1 MLLEAKMA
9 VMVES
14 LRNVSEE
21 MHPVLATAQV
31 GACGVRWVGAEGE
44 VASSVLGPGSQVLL
58 VAGLVSR
65 VRRAGCRP
73 AHFHTVC
80 LGWHW

>member
-9 VMVES
+9 VRVEK

-21 MHPVLATAQV
+21 MHPVLAAART
-31 GACGVRWVGAEGE
+31 GACGMGWVGLESG
-44 VASSVLGPGSQVLL
+44 VASSVLGPGSQALL

-65 VRRAGCRP
+65 VRRARCSP
-73 AHFHTVC
+73 AHVHTVS
-80 LGWHW
+80 LGWH